1 VDTPPEADGVRRWAP
16 LVVRVGDQVYPS
28 FALRCL
34 MAYWRAEPEDVV
46 VKLGDA
52 VEINAP
58 LARRRIPIDAAGRY
72 QINFRHRSKDFM
84 LYGYHQAFAALQG
97 RYEGRKDTGPLPQ
110 ISGRI
115 VLIGQVA
122 EGLTDFGPTPFSPL
136 TALMLVHAN
145 MIDNILNEDYTRR
158 VPAGWVWAGG
168 WVLGVVGLG
177 LFSERRLRAQMAFSV
192 GIPIA
197 YLAAST
203 LAWVSGSWVMP
214 WVGPLLGFGLV
225 QLFMVARRLVLE
237 RRAKEQIKGMFG
249 SYVPPQVVARMIESR
264 EMPKLGGLEEDITAY
279 FSDIQD
285 FSTFAEILSP
295 ERLVELMNEYLTA
308 CTDIIHEE
316 GGTLD
321 KYIGDAVV
329 AMFGAPVRLPGHAF
343 HACVATFRIQQ
354 RLVELRHKWN
364 REGAKWPGLVGRM
377 QSRVGLN
384 TGRVVVGNM
393 GSRMRFNYTMMGD
406 NVNLAARMESGAK
419 AWGVYSMCT
428 EATRLACDAHDQ
440 DRVVFRPLGRI
451 RVRGRTIA
459 VPVFEIIGPRETL
472 NARTAECIDWFAKG
486 LALHYE
492 RDWEGALRMFEKS
505 RPLEPNIPGV
515 TPGVTSNPSL
525 VYLERVAQYLVEPPP
540 RSWDG
545 VYDMKEK

>member
-1 VDTPPEADGVRRWAP
+1 
-16 LVVRVGDQVYPS
+16 
-28 FALRCL
+28 
-34 MAYWRAEPEDVV
+34 VV

-52 VEINAP
+52 IEVKAP
-58 LARRRIPIDAAGRY
+58 LAQRRIPIDAAGRY
-72 QINFRHRSKDFM
+72 QINFRHRSEDFTM
-84 LYGYHQAFAALQG
+84 YGYHQAFAALQG
-97 RYEGRKDTGPLPQ
+97 RYEGRAEAGPPPQ

-158 VPAGWVWAGG
+158 VPAGYIWAGG
-168 WVLGVVGLG
+168 LVLGVVGLA
-177 LFSERRLRAQMAFSV
+177 LFSERRLRAQATFAL
-192 GIPIA
+192 GIPLA
-197 YLAAST
+197 YLSAST
-203 LAWVSGSWVMP
+203 FAWIDGSWVTP
-214 WVGPLLGFGLV
+214 WMGPLLGFGLV
-225 QLFMVARRLVLE
+225 QIFMIGRRVVLE
-237 RRAKEQIKGMFG
+237 QRAKEQIKGMFG
-249 SYVPPQVVARMIESR
+249 SYVPPQVVARMVESR
-264 EMPKLGGLEEDITAY
+264 EMPKLGGVEADITAY

-295 ERLVELMNEYLTA
+295 ERLVELMNDYLTA

-329 AMFGAPVRLPGHAF
+329 AMFGAPIALPGHAF
-343 HACVATFRIQQ
+343 HACVTTYRVQQ
-354 RLVELRHKWN
+354 KLVELRHKWN
-364 REGAKWPGLVGRM
+364 SEGDKWPGLVGRM
-377 QSRVGLN
+377 QSRIGLN
-384 TGRVVVGNM
+384 SGPVVVGNM

-406 NVNLAARMESGAK
+406 NVNVAARMESGAK

-428 EATRLACDAHDQ
+428 EATREACEAHTKDGI
-440 DRVVFRPLGRI
+440 VFRPLGRI
-451 RVRGRTIA
+451 RVKGRSIA
-459 VPVFEIIGPRETL
+459 VPIFEIIGPRDTL
-472 NARTAECIDWFAKG
+472 SARTAECVDLFSRG

-492 RDWEGALRMFEKS
+492 RDWQGALRLFEKS

-515 TPGVTSNPSL
+515 TPGVSSNPSL